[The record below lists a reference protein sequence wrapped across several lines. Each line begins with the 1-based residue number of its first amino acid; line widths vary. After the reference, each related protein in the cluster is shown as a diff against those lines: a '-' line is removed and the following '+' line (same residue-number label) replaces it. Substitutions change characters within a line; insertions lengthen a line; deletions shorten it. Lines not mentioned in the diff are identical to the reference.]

1 MDLVFAQLRLDDS
14 NPQETQLL
22 QSYIAAARRHAEAY
36 TRRAFY
42 PQVVRLGF
50 DQFPIACAPGNNT
63 QRLSPT
69 GLTPVIEGMT
79 IRLPR
84 PSCIDV
90 QGVTYLGGN
99 GVRVT
104 LPPDRYTLDLE
115 SEPARITPPSGGS
128 WPTANLYIPGSVQ
141 IDYLAGSYAEFVT
154 EEIVVSGAQ
163 PYTTLISTPPIG
175 CLKITGADLQTVPF
189 SQDGLSITIL
199 DSSLAGQT
207 LTATYY
213 KDACPEVVRV
223 AMLML
228 IADWYRNREDTSDIQ
243 LARVPNGVRALLD
256 DEVCYG
262 GVFEA

>member
-1 MDLVFAQLRLDDS
+1 MDLVFAQLRLDESD
-14 NPQETQLL
+14 PRELQLL
-22 QSYIAAARRHAEAY
+22 QGYIAAARRHAEAY

-50 DQFPIACAPGNNT
+50 DQFPIACASGNNT

-84 PSCIDV
+84 PSCLGV
-90 QGVTYLGGN
+90 EAVTYLDGSGF
-99 GVRVT
+99 RVT
-104 LPPDRYTLDLE
+104 LPSDQYALDLE
-115 SEPARITPPSGGS
+115 SEPARITPLSGAS
-128 WPTANLYIPGSVQ
+128 WPVANLYVPGSVQ
-141 IDYLAGSYAEFVT
+141 IDYLAGSYALPVIDQVE
-154 EEIVVSGAQ
+154 VSSVQ
-163 PYTTLISTPPIG
+163 PYTVTISALPVG
-175 CLKITGADLQTVPF
+175 GLKITGSDLRPVPF
-189 SQDGLSITIL
+189 SQDGQSLSIL
-199 DSSLAGQT
+199 DASLAGQP
-207 LTATYY
+207 LTVTYY
-213 KDACPEVVRV
+213 KDACPELVRV

-243 LARVPNGVRALLD
+243 LARVPNGVSALLD